1 MDIRKAADDDMPAIQ
16 ALFGELR
23 HRQPPGI
30 DVVAERLAMIERSPV
45 DEFFVLEDEGE
56 VRAALG
62 FRLRENLDE
71 ATRYGEVSL
80 LVVRDG
86 FRRSGY
92 GRALMAFAEGL
103 AKARGCKGTWLVSGT
118 HRASDAHR
126 FYTALGYAPTGVRFI
141 KPFE

>member
-1 MDIRKAADDDMPAIQ
+1 MDIRKAADEDIAAIQ
-16 ALFGELR
+16 TLFGQLR
-23 HRQPPGI
+23 RRQPPAA
-30 DVVAERLAMIERSPV
+30 DVVVERLGMIERSPI
-45 DEFFVLEDEGE
+45 DELYVLEDGGE

-62 FRLRENLDE
+62 FRLRENIDE

-103 AKARGCKGTWLVSGT
+103 AKARGCMGTWLVSGT
-118 HRASDAHR
+118 HRAEDAHR

-141 KPFE
+141 KPL